1 MEHNI
6 KFLTR
11 ECRLRRLSIS
21 VININAFP
29 YVSHHQLFDTVR
41 WWCRC
46 VFHFFYD
53 THTALEMNDCVKSEV
68 DMTVR
73 VIRQMRRVYR
83 QKFVHETWNK
93 TINNIRVDRHKQTG
107 GLSAHV
113 YTQPVRKP

>member
-11 ECRLRRLSIS
+11 ECRLLRLSIS

-46 VFHFFYD
+46 VFHFYD
-53 THTALEMNDCVKSEV
+53 THTQLEMNDCVKSEV

-83 QKFVHETWNK
+83 KSLYTRHETRPSIILEL
-93 TINNIRVDRHKQTG
+93 TDINRQEACLLMCTHN
-107 GLSAHV
+107 L
-113 YTQPVRKP
+113 